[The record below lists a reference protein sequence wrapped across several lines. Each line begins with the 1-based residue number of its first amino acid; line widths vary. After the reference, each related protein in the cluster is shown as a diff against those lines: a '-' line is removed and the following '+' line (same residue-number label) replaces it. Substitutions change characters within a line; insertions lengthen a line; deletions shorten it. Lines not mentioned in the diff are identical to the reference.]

1 MNEFDVRAI
10 HADEWPA
17 MRELRL
23 AALQDPAAPLAFFE
37 TYDSAVK
44 LPDSFW
50 QERAEGCAEGAA
62 GARQFVAVGADGV
75 WVGGLA
81 VLVEEAGGVDWA
93 GLPVEQRQGQ
103 VVGVYVRPAVRGG
116 GVVVGALFRAAL
128 EWAWGIGL
136 DRVRLLVHREN
147 VRAVAAYERIGFV
160 PTGVVVPIE
169 GHGGEDELEFVYLR
183 PSGR

>member
-1 MNEFDVRAI
+1 MNEFDVRPI
-10 HADEWPA
+10 RADEWPA
-17 MRELRL
+17 VRELRL

-37 TYDSAVK
+37 TYDSSEK

-50 QERAEGCAEGAA
+50 QERAAGCAEGAV

-81 VLVEEAGGVDWA
+81 VLVEEAGSVDWA
-93 GLPVEQRQGQ
+93 GQPVEQRQGQ
-103 VVGVYVRPAVRGG
+103 IVGVYVRPAVRGG

-147 VRAVAAYERIGFV
+147 GRALAAYERIGFV
-160 PTGVVVPIE
+160 ATGVVVPLE
-169 GHGGEDELEFVYLR
+169 GDSGEDELEYVYVR
-183 PSGR
+183 PSER